1 VRFALEAAAP
11 APHVLEAQECG
22 MTREAFGSKPT
33 VLRCSRCGRFV
44 DWEHARLQIVCDC
57 RNQLELP
64 PVMVRQASETDRER
78 IQELFLSDFGHLQ
91 IVAFGEVM
99 HAHLEPALVAEMKD
113 DVAGALAY
121 RRLDDALHVVAL
133 ATDPMWQRSGVGGYL
148 LAEAELM
155 ARRDAFAR
163 IVTTTT
169 NDNLPSIYFF
179 QRHGFRLTEV
189 VPNAFGQHRSSP
201 AASGF
206 ASIPILDELRM
217 EKRLV

>member
-1 VRFALEAAAP
+1 MARQP
-11 APHVLEAQECG
+11 
-22 MTREAFGSKPT
+22 FGAKPT

-44 DWEHARLQIVCDC
+44 DWEHARVQIVCEC

-64 PVMVRQASETDRER
+64 PVLVRQAGEADRTR
-78 IQELFLSDFGHLQ
+78 IQELFLSDFGHLT

-99 HAHLEPALVAEMKD
+99 HADQEAALVAEMKD

-121 RRLDDALHVVAL
+121 RRLGDALHIVAL

-148 LAEAELM
+148 LAEAELL
-155 ARRDAFAR
+155 ARRDGAAR
-163 IVTTTT
+163 IITATS

-189 VPNAFGQHRSSP
+189 APDAFAHHLAHP
-201 AASGF
+201 HAPGF
-206 ASIPILDELRM
+206 AGIPVRDELRM
-217 EKRLV
+217 EKRLA